1 MTGSPAL
8 YRRSQLGWGLLIAC
22 LAVET
27 LLLAWVTLFTLLAA
41 LGSSSGIAQNYSLV
55 VVSAICLAWVVATLV
70 ASMRSRVSWVRGSA
84 VTLHVLLFAAGTGCL
99 QLAIG
104 PWWVGFGIIALALVG
119 FFAAII
125 ARPSLTPEAV
135 GEPQRDSDT
144 E

>member
-1 MTGSPAL
+1 MTGSLAL
-8 YRRSQLGWGLLIAC
+8 HRRSQLGWGLLIAC

-41 LGSSSGIAQNYSLV
+41 LGSSAGAAQNYSLV
-55 VVSAICLAWVVATLV
+55 VVAA
-70 ASMRSRVSWVRGSA
+70 RVSWVRGSA
-84 VTLHVLLFAAGTGCL
+84 VTIHVLLFAAGTGCL

-119 FFAAII
+119 FFAAIL
-125 ARPSLTPEAV
+125 ARPLLAPEAS
-135 GEPQRDSDT
+135 GESLGQAQPSSDA